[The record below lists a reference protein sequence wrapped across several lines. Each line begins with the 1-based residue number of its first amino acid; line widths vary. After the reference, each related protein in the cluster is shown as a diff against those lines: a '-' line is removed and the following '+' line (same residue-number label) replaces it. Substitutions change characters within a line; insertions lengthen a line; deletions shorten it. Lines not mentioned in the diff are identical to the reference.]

1 MESQGGVQNRLFPVF
16 LKLEALHTL
25 LVGGGNVA
33 LEKLSALLKNS
44 PEAVITVVAGRISDE
59 IRALAA
65 DHRHVFLKERDFR
78 ARDLQ
83 HQDVVILATDS
94 RELHERIRRLARRR
108 HLLINVADV
117 PDLCDFYLGAT
128 VSRGNLKVG
137 ISTNGLSPT
146 AAKRMRE
153 FFDEVLPE
161 TIDELIH
168 NLHRIRDR
176 INGDLKARVARLND
190 ITSTWLK
197 KH

>member
-1 MESQGGVQNRLFPVF
+1 
-16 LKLEALHTL
+16 
-25 LVGGGNVA
+25 
-33 LEKLSALLKNS
+33 EKLSALLKNS

-108 HLLINVADV
+108 HRLINVADV

-128 VSRGNLKVG
+128 VSRGHLKVG
-137 ISTNGLSPT
+137 ICTNGLSPT